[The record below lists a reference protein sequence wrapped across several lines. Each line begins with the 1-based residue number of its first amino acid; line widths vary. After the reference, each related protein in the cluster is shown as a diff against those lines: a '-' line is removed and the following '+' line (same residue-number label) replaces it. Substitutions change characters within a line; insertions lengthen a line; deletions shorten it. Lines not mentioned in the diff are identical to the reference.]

1 MLLLL
6 LPLPPPPP
14 RSAGRGAGRRL
25 GSGRCARPGGV
36 CGDIYSQAPPPALP
50 RAAGRPGGGGDERGW
65 LPLPDPGPD
74 RPRGCT
80 EHREPRGRRGPSAP
94 GVCAA
99 RSSVSAIPRALGA
112 ARPAWRAPRVCAA
125 PRGPPPVPAQL
136 SRVMRR
142 QLVRIGES
150 APSRPGV
157 PTLPF
162 LPRAALGSLIAA
174 SCARAAAAG
183 WLRPSALP
191 RRPASRCSA
200 GPLRAGSLRP

>member
-6 LPLPPPPP
+6 LPPPP

-36 CGDIYSQAPPPALP
+36 CRDIYSQAPPPALP

-74 RPRGCT
+74 RSRGCA
-80 EHREPRGRRGPSAP
+80 EHPEPRGRRGPSAP

-99 RSSVSAIPRALGA
+99 RSSVSAIPLALGA
-112 ARPAWRAPRVCAA
+112 ARPAACATRVRCARA
-125 PRGPPPVPAQL
+125 RGPPPVPAQL

-157 PTLPF
+157 PVPPF
-162 LPRAALGSLIAA
+162 LPWAALRSWIAA
-174 SCARAAAAG
+174 SCARGAAAD

-191 RRPASRCSA
+191 PRPASRCSS
-200 GPLRAGSLRP
+200 GPLRARSPRP